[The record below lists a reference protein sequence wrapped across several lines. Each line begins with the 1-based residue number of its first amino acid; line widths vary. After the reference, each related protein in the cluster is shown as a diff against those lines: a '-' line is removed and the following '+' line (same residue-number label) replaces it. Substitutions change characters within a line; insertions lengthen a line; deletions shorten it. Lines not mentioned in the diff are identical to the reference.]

1 MNAYLVFLDESGF
14 QLLPSVRRTWSPRGQ
29 TPVVRHRYER
39 RTKISAISAV
49 TVSPSRQQC
58 GLYACFHFDNIS
70 HLEVAH
76 FLRLL
81 LRHLRGPM
89 IVLWDGGATH
99 KGAAVRALLTRHSR
113 LHVERFPAY
122 APELNPDEQVWGH
135 LKGRLAN
142 GCPDTA
148 EELLA
153 DLTRETRT
161 IRKQS
166 NLVRG
171 FILGSELPPLFLR

>member
-1 MNAYLVFLDESGF
+1 MRGSSLEKYANRKADFYWALVIGHNPWVLE
-14 QLLPSVRRTWSPRGQ
+14 
-29 TPVVRHRYER
+29 
-39 RTKISAISAV
+39 
-49 TVSPSRQQC
+49 
-58 GLYACFHFDNIS
+58 NIS

-81 LRHLRGPM
+81 LRHRSGAIIL
-89 IVLWDGGATH
+89 LWDGGSIHQAE
-99 KGAAVRALLTRHSR
+99 AVRAVLTRRPR

-142 GCPDTA
+142 GRPDTA

-153 DLTRETRT
+153 DLSRVTRRLRRRPQ
-161 IRKQS
+161 ILRS
-166 NLVRG
+166 
-171 FILGSELPPLFLR
+171 FILASDLPPLFSS

>member
-1 MNAYLVFLDESGF
+1 LVFLDESGF
-14 QLLPSVRRTWSPRGQ
+14 LLLPTVRCTWAPRGQ

-39 RTKISAISAV
+39 TKISAISAV
-49 TVSPSRQQC
+49 TVSPRRQRC

-81 LRHLRGPM
+81 LRHLSGA
-89 IVLWDGGATH
+89 ILLLWDGGSIH
-99 KGAAVRALLTRHSR
+99 QGEAVREVLARHPR

-142 GCPDTA
+142 GRPDTA
-148 EELLA
+148 EELMA
-153 DLTRETRT
+153 DLTRVTRGLR
-161 IRKQS
+161 RKPQILRS
-166 NLVRG
+166 
-171 FILGSELPPLFLR
+171 FILGSDLPRLFSS